1 MYWIVMRVGSI
12 NGATPKKNQ
21 EMPTWHYMAQLKN
34 LSSEFQNGV
43 DVFKVMASKVTGFLL

>member
-12 NGATPKKNQ
+12 NGATPKKKSRNA
-21 EMPTWHYMAQLKN
+21 YMAQLKN
-34 LSSEFQNGV
+34 FFSEFQNGI